1 MNNPEIKIQM
11 EALTLEYNVRSI
23 TSNSPKD
30 GEKLNDILRKMEDL
44 VVTDMA
50 ITAYRI
56 DPLLSLEEHK
66 ALILMQYK
74 LGVYDENL

>member
-30 GEKLNDILRKMEDL
+30 GEKLNDILRKVEDL

-50 ITAYRI
+50 ITASVSYTHLTL
-56 DPLLSLEEHK
+56 PTK
-66 ALILMQYK
+66 A
-74 LGVYDENL
+74 